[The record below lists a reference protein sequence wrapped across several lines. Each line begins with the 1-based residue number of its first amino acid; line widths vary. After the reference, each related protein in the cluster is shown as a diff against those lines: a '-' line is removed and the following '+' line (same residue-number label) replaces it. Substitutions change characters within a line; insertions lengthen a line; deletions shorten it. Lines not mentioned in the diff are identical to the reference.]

1 MNNQEELNEFL
12 EQLLSGALK
21 TFEKT
26 NESQYLNEKKE
37 QFNIRLEEQ
46 GESSRKFLEEYAFEL
61 GLDDERR
68 TEFIYRQGIKDCIW
82 LLKRL
87 GVLA

>member
-1 MNNQEELNEFL
+1 MKNQEELNQFL
-12 EQLLSGALK
+12 EELFSGALK
-21 TFEKT
+21 AFEKT
-26 NESQYLNEKKE
+26 NDFQYLKEKKE

-46 GESSRKFLEEYAFEL
+46 GESTRKFLEEYAFET
-61 GLDDERR
+61 GLDDERK
-68 TEFIYRQGIKDCIW
+68 TEFVYRQGIKDGIW